1 MGVEGEERNLKKA
14 FNYFQLGTP
23 GGLEGCQRRFRKKST
38 MKEKS
43 ADDDGLAWD
52 HTINEIYNCDHPCLN
67 GKGLL
72 HLYGLP
78 MMVRISLV
86 AIASS
91 FLFYS
96 ELFLITSNF

>member
-1 MGVEGEERNLKKA
+1 MGVGGQERNLKKA
-14 FNYFQLGTP
+14 YNYFQLGTP

-52 HTINEIYNCDHPCLN
+52 PTVNEVYNCDHPCLN

-78 MMVRISLV
+78 MMVRVMTHLV
-86 AIASS
+86 AISS
-91 FLFYS
+91 LFNSNYS
-96 ELFLITSNF
+96 LFPSHF